1 MRAVLDKLISWT
13 GLALAAVLLIAGG
26 LLTWANTFIGD
37 QVDQQLTQQGITMPE
52 GEALA
57 SLPKEDAEALEE
69 YAGSE
74 LNTGP
79 EAKAY
84 ADHYILAHM
93 NAASD
98 GRTYQEVSSE
108 FLALDDEAKASEEG
122 QALGGLRQ
130 TLFMGNTLRG
140 LLLYGYAF
148 ATIGTIAG
156 YAALAAFLGAF
167 VLLALAQLGMRH
179 ARRTVKTEE
188 RQPELA
194 TACRPASRRSRGP
207 VGHGPTG
214 LRHLSGPAG
223 RDAQPSAAMMRSIS
237 AMEAAVSTWSTA
249 CQPAARA
256 ASTLA
261 STSSRNS
268 TSWGSTPRRRAVSA

>member
-13 GLALAAVLLIAGG
+13 GLALAVVLLIAGG
-26 LLTWANTFIGD
+26 LLTWANMFIGD
-37 QVDQQLTQQGITMPE
+37 QVKDQLTMQDITMPE

-57 SLPKEDAEALEE
+57 SLSKADASALEK
-69 YAGSE
+69 YAGSA
-74 LNTGP
+74 LDSGP

-98 GRTYQEVSSE
+98 GRTYQQVSGE

-122 QALGGLRQ
+122 QALAGLRQ

-156 YAALAAFLGAF
+156 YAAIAAFIGAF
-167 VLLALAQLGMRH
+167 VLLALVLLGMRH
-179 ARRTVKTEE
+179 ARRVEQVE
-188 RQPELA
+188 VRQGQLV
-194 TACRPASRRSRGP
+194 TA
-207 VGHGPTG
+207 
-214 LRHLSGPAG
+214 
-223 RDAQPSAAMMRSIS
+223 
-237 AMEAAVSTWSTA
+237 
-249 CQPAARA
+249 
-256 ASTLA
+256 
-261 STSSRNS
+261 
-268 TSWGSTPRRRAVSA
+268 

>member
-13 GLALAAVLLIAGG
+13 GLALAVVLLIAGG
-26 LLTWANTFIGD
+26 LLTWANMFIGD
-37 QVDQQLTQQGITMPE
+37 QVKDQLTMQDITMPE

-57 SLPKEDAEALEE
+57 SLPEADASALEK
-69 YAGSE
+69 YAGSA
-74 LNTGP
+74 LDSGP

-98 GRTYQEVSSE
+98 GRTYQQVSSE

-130 TLFMGNTLRG
+130 TLFMGSTLRG

-156 YAALAAFLGAF
+156 YAAIAAFIGAF
-167 VLLALAQLGMRH
+167 VLLALVVLGMRH
-179 ARRTVKTEE
+179 ARRTEQVEV
-188 RQPELA
+188 RQAQLA
-194 TACRPASRRSRGP
+194 PA
-207 VGHGPTG
+207 
-214 LRHLSGPAG
+214 
-223 RDAQPSAAMMRSIS
+223 
-237 AMEAAVSTWSTA
+237 
-249 CQPAARA
+249 
-256 ASTLA
+256 
-261 STSSRNS
+261 
-268 TSWGSTPRRRAVSA
+268 

>member
-57 SLPKEDAEALEE
+57 GLPKSDAAALEE
-69 YAGSE
+69 FAGSE

-98 GRTYQEVSSE
+98 NRTYQQVSSE

-130 TLFMGNTLRG
+130 TLFMGSTLRG

-148 ATIGTIAG
+148 ATVGTIAG
-156 YAALAAFLGAF
+156 FAAIAAFVGAF
-167 VLLALAQLGMRH
+167 VLLALALLGMRH
-179 ARRTVKTEE
+179 ARHTAPLEG
-188 RQPELA
+188 RQPELV
-194 TACRPASRRSRGP
+194 TA
-207 VGHGPTG
+207 
-214 LRHLSGPAG
+214 
-223 RDAQPSAAMMRSIS
+223 
-237 AMEAAVSTWSTA
+237 
-249 CQPAARA
+249 
-256 ASTLA
+256 
-261 STSSRNS
+261 
-268 TSWGSTPRRRAVSA
+268 

>member
-57 SLPKEDAEALEE
+57 SLSKSDAAVLEE

-93 NAASD
+93 NASSD

-156 YAALAAFLGAF
+156 YAAIAAFVGGF
-167 VLLALAQLGMRH
+167 VLLALALLGMRH
-179 ARRTVKTEE
+179 ARQVAPVTG

-194 TACRPASRRSRGP
+194 TA
-207 VGHGPTG
+207 
-214 LRHLSGPAG
+214 
-223 RDAQPSAAMMRSIS
+223 
-237 AMEAAVSTWSTA
+237 
-249 CQPAARA
+249 
-256 ASTLA
+256 
-261 STSSRNS
+261 
-268 TSWGSTPRRRAVSA
+268 

>member
-13 GLALAAVLLIAGG
+13 GLALAVVLLIAGG
-26 LLTWANTFIGD
+26 LLTWANMFIGD
-37 QVDQQLTQQGITMPE
+37 QVKDQLTMQDITMPE

-57 SLPKEDAEALEE
+57 SLPEADASALEK
-69 YAGSE
+69 YAGSA
-74 LNTGP
+74 LDSGP

-98 GRTYQEVSSE
+98 GRTYQQVSGE

-156 YAALAAFLGAF
+156 YAAVAAFIGALF
-167 VLLALAQLGMRH
+167 LLALVQLGMRH
-179 ARRTVKTEE
+179 ARRTEKAEV
-188 RQPELA
+188 RQAQLA
-194 TACRPASRRSRGP
+194 PA
-207 VGHGPTG
+207 
-214 LRHLSGPAG
+214 
-223 RDAQPSAAMMRSIS
+223 
-237 AMEAAVSTWSTA
+237 
-249 CQPAARA
+249 
-256 ASTLA
+256 
-261 STSSRNS
+261 
-268 TSWGSTPRRRAVSA
+268 